1 MPIEGFDYKGFAT
14 NMAEQAKELVPQELE
29 DREKE
34 YIVKTL
40 GNFTL
45 LAGEALYNQILQ

>member
-1 MPIEGFDYKGFAT
+1 MPIEGFDYKGFAA
-14 NMAEQAKELVPQELE
+14 NMAEQAKELVPSELA

-34 YIVKTL
+34 YVVKTL

-45 LAGEALYNQILQ
+45 LAGEA